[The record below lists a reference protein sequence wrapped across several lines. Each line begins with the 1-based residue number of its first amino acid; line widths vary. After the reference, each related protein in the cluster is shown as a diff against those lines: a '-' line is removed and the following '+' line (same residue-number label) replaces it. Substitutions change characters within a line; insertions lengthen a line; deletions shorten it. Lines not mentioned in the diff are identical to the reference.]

1 MVQQDCLASM
11 DGLIWLRTGH
21 HVASKF
27 NQHQTTVSRN
37 SRKCAKAFEISLERV
52 SSEWQVIGDQK
63 LLNLERKVHQYV
75 RFKSGDFLRLDAQ
88 HWSGSLLGTPPPS
101 GWILGNLNFLEY
113 QRPLQLMQERIIDAW
128 ITSYPDA
135 PSNDPDLAT
144 IHLSKMPM
152 VLVVNAGHPLLELG
166 GAVTFKDVSRY
177 PLLPLPDHA
186 FPKFEQTL
194 RACGLSLDPSQSNR
208 QSHQTCAG
216 EGPIEDLMVGFSTP
230 LTLPIYGESCEVLPL
245 KLPIEAGDALVVRR
259 EFTHYPQIQRLTD
272 YLRNRLT
279 ELALTTPDLTVL
291 TGHGTETA
299 ANNAN
304 SLDRLAQFSIK
315 EV

>member
-1 MVQQDCLASM
+1 MVEQNCLASM

-52 SSEWQVIGDQK
+52 NSEWQVIGDRR
-63 LLNLERKVHQYV
+63 LLNLERRVHQYV
-75 RFKSGDFLRLDAQ
+75 RFKSGDLLRLDAQ
-88 HWSGSLLGTPPPS
+88 HWSGSLLGAPPPN

-128 ITSYPDA
+128 ITSYPDT

-144 IHLSKMPM
+144 IRLSMMPM

-166 GAVTFKDVSRY
+166 DAVTFKDVSRF

-194 RACGLSLDPSQSNR
+194 RASGLSLDPSRSDR
-208 QSHQTCAG
+208 QSHRTCAG
-216 EGPIEDLMVGFSTP
+216 QGPIEDLMVGFATP
-230 LTLPIYGESCEVLPL
+230 LTLPLYGESCQVLPL
-245 KLPIEAGDALVVRR
+245 RLPIEVGDALVVRK
-259 EFTHYPQIQRLTD
+259 EFIHYPQINQLAD
-272 YLRNRLT
+272 YLRNQLT
-279 ELALTTPDLTVL
+279 ELALTAPDLGVL
-291 TGHGTETA
+291 TGHCIETGI
-299 ANNAN
+299 NNAN
-304 SLDRLAQFSIK
+304 SLDPLAQSSIK
-315 EV
+315 TI